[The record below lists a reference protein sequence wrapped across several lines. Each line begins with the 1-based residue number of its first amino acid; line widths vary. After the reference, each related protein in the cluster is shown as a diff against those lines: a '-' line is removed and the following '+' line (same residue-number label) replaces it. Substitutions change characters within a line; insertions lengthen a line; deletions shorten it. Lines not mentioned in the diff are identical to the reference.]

1 MQGVCPWHL
10 VGVNVICPPVMY
22 TNKVLSGRH
31 MVTLAQAWA
40 VAIEG
45 LEGKLSVDLVQSRGD
60 RWSAGGQPQGN
71 G

>member
-1 MQGVCPWHL
+1 
-10 VGVNVICPPVMY
+10 MY